1 MLKRGEVIKADGYL
15 WGVVRVSP
23 MSAYIVPLTG
33 KPRPIT
39 TRKGVTKMVMGRPAP
54 KHVSADALAEK
65 VSPTHPVARRFQ
77 EDIMAEEQ
85 KEKKEKSPRQTQVY
99 VRTEKEAKDMKG
111 QGAIVEKTKGQFQTR
126 QSEERVVGFYLSK
139 FKREGLAK
147 IVEAPVAE
155 TSTEAIEA

>member
-1 MLKRGEVIKADGYL
+1 
-15 WGVVRVSP
+15 

-111 QGAIVEKTKGQFQTR
+111 QGAIVLAALSELGRGTVAEIVEKTKGQFQTR